1 MKDGNIV
8 SKDINIDKTVYQIL
22 NEAYHEFKQTYGEKH
37 SMHIKELIEGIT
49 DKVKVAPYYYF
60 GATASAH
67 SEMGVVYTKS
77 DTLSAVLKHEMWHIY
92 NNSAQDRKKSLQYI
106 PKRYMEQ
113 LENNGY
119 LKKAYQTTMEGYKEE
134 WKDEPE
140 RLEFLLIDY
149 EKYKNDRFDFD
160 DSPVEMWT
168 EWFNSKTHLKDMK
181 DNFWN
186 WGDGYYTKSRSSDS
200 FYDSYINI
208 ADMIS
213 CIIPTEKLLEMYL
226 QTTDYKTDYSYS
238 EMLEEFDTKYVE
250 ALNESEKEEYKYP
263 YLKIIL
269 DVKTISDNI
278 RKNPTVAREALQSCM
293 TTCFN
298 SYLIKLNNIQEM
310 DMEKAQNIYS
320 EIKYMQEQMV
330 WNTDISKMQ
339 GLDYTKA
346 MEKIQEKFKQ
356 LMQEM
361 NIEKPKVQNMLET
374 IDYKESNPYVFIENG
389 EEISKKIIETQNDDK
404 GQLVDI
410 NGYKANVGA
419 ERIKGNLY
427 SSLFTLLG
435 DEKYNLLFENF
446 NNGTDNIL
454 LDFYKLIES
463 ATNESDIVN
472 IYNKIYELYADK
484 LESTL
489 KTDENIAF
497 LFERYSKEIVE
508 LQRNALFDDKEQK
521 YFSKLEQI
529 IDIYQ
534 QKTHIY
540 EQEVDKVTEKEIQKC
555 LSEGRTIEQA
565 KKWTERVPNMYKKEL
580 NEQKNRMNEQR
591 KNQVT
596 EYRKLQEEKPTVELR
611 LFSEQEIGKSTI
623 NRDFLRKEQGL
634 KQIQEDEKMF
644 EPNEKNQNEYEYV
657 DD

>member
-1 MKDGNIV
+1 MDDKENIV
-8 SKDINIDKTVYQIL
+8 SKDINIDKIVYQIL
-22 NEAYHEFKQTYGEKH
+22 NEAYDEFKQTYGEKH
-37 SMHIKELIEGIT
+37 SGHIKELIENIT
-49 DKVKVAPYYYF
+49 DKVKVASYYYY
-60 GATASAH
+60 GAIASAH

-77 DTLSAVLKHEMWHIY
+77 DKLSAVLKHEMWHIY
-92 NNSAQDRKKSLQYI
+92 NNSAQDREKSLQYI
-106 PKRYMEQ
+106 PERYMEQ
-113 LENNGY
+113 LESNGY
-119 LKKAYQTTMEGYKEE
+119 LRKTYQTTMEEYKKK

-168 EWFNSKTHLKDMK
+168 EWFNSKTHLKDMQ
-181 DNFWN
+181 DNFWD
-186 WGDGYYTKSRSSDS
+186 WGNGYYTKSHSSDS

-213 CIIPTEKLLEMYL
+213 CIIPKEKLLEMYL
-226 QTTDYKTDYSYS
+226 QTTAYKTDYSYP
-238 EMLEEFDTKYVE
+238 EMLEEFDTKFAE
-250 ALNESEKEEYKYP
+250 ALNKSEKEEYKYP

-269 DVKTISDNI
+269 DVKTVSDNAG
-278 RKNPTVAREALQSCM
+278 KNPTVAREALQSCM

-298 SYLIKLNNIQEM
+298 SYLIKLNNIKEM

-339 GLDYTKA
+339 ELDYTKA

-356 LMQEM
+356 LMQGM
-361 NIEKPKVQNMLET
+361 DIEKTEVQNMLET
-374 IDYKESNPYVFIENG
+374 IDYKKNNPYVFIENG

-410 NGYKANVGA
+410 NGYRANVGT
-419 ERIKGNLY
+419 EGIKGNLY

-454 LDFYKLIES
+454 LDFYKLIENV
-463 ATNESDIVN
+463 TNESDIVN

-521 YFSKLEQI
+521 YFPKLEQI

-534 QKTHIY
+534 QKAHIY
-540 EQEVDKVTEKEIQKC
+540 EQEVDKVTEKKIQKY

-565 KKWTERVPNMYKKEL
+565 TKWAERVPNMYKKEL
-580 NEQKNRMNEQR
+580 NEQKNRINEQR
-591 KNQVT
+591 NNQVT
-596 EYRKLQEEKPTVELR
+596 EYQKLQEEKPTVKLR
-611 LFSEQEIGKSTI
+611 LFSAQEIGKNTI
-623 NRDFLRKEQGL
+623 NRDSSRKEQGL
-634 KQIQEDEKMF
+634 KQIQEDAKML
-644 EPNEKNQNEYEYV
+644 EPNEKNQNEYA

>member
-1 MKDGNIV
+1 MDDKDNIA
-8 SKDINIDKTVYQIL
+8 SKDINIYKTVYQIL

-37 SMHIKELIEGIT
+37 SGHIKELIESIT
-49 DKVKVAPYYYF
+49 DKVKIAPHYYS
-60 GATASAH
+60 GAIASAH

-77 DTLSAVLKHEMWHIY
+77 DKLSAVLKHEMWHIY
-92 NNSAQDRKKSLQYI
+92 NNSAQDREKSLQYI
-106 PKRYMEQ
+106 PERYMEQ
-113 LENNGY
+113 LESNGY
-119 LKKAYQTTMEGYKEE
+119 LRKTYQTAMEEYKEK

-149 EKYKNDRFDFD
+149 KKYKNDRFDFD

-168 EWFNSKTHLKDMK
+168 EWFNSKTHLKDMQ
-181 DNFWN
+181 DNFWD
-186 WGDGYYTKSRSSDS
+186 WGDGYYTKSYSSDS

-213 CIIPTEKLLEMYL
+213 CIIPKEKLLEMYL
-226 QTTDYKTDYSYS
+226 QTTDYKTDYSYP
-238 EMLEEFDTKYVE
+238 EMLEEFDTKYAE
-250 ALNESEKEEYKYP
+250 ALNESEKREYKYP
-263 YLKIIL
+263 YLKMIL
-269 DVKTISDNI
+269 DVKTVSDNA

-298 SYLIKLNNIQEM
+298 SYLIKLNNIKEM

-339 GLDYTKA
+339 ELDHTKA

-356 LMQEM
+356 LMQKM
-361 NIEKPKVQNMLET
+361 DIEKPEVQNMLET

-410 NGYKANVGA
+410 NGYKANVGT
-419 ERIKGNLY
+419 EGIKGNLY

-435 DEKYNLLFENF
+435 DKKYNLLFENF

-454 LDFYKLIES
+454 LDFYKMIES

-521 YFSKLEQI
+521 YFPKLEQI
-529 IDIYQ
+529 IDVYQ

-540 EQEVDKVTEKEIQKC
+540 EQEVDKVTEKEIQKY

-565 KKWTERVPNMYKKEL
+565 TKWAERVPNIYKKEL

-596 EYRKLQEEKPTVELR
+596 EYQKLQEEKPTVKLR
-611 LFSEQEIGKSTI
+611 LFSEQDIGKNTI
-623 NRDFLRKEQGL
+623 NRDVLRKEQGL
-634 KQIQEDEKMF
+634 KQIQEDEKML
-644 EPNEKNQNEYEYV
+644 EPNEKNQSEYA